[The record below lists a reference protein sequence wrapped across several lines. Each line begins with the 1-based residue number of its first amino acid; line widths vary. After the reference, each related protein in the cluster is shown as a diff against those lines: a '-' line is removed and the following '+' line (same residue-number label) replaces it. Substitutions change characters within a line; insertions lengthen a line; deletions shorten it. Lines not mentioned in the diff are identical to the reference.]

1 MTMYQPEEILRN
13 NRDLWDLFVFKGES
27 LNNEA
32 YMDVKNV
39 SSDRFFLKPFMSD
52 YLVQNGLE
60 IEYPEGKQF
69 AVCLTHDVDDI
80 YPPPKY
86 TALMTLY
93 SAGRLDYKDVKKQ
106 LWWKLAGNAHSPFIN
121 FREIMEIE
129 AAYGARSSFYF
140 MAADRD
146 ILRFRYNVEDLDGM
160 LGTIVDCGCEVGL
173 HGGYY
178 TYGEPTEIENEKRR
192 IENVLNR
199 KITGYRNHY
208 LMFRIPETWEY
219 LVKAGFRYDATIGN
233 NRVIGFK
240 NGMCHAFKP
249 VHRVTGVTIDIV
261 ELPMV
266 LADFTLFNSNLPV
279 DRLWEISRGMI
290 DSVEKCNGVATLLW
304 HNDVFSTNFRKS
316 WVKLYEK
323 ILRYCHQK
331 NAWITSGD
339 QISEWTRKA
348 YR

>member
-1 MTMYQPEEILRN
+1 MYQPEEILRN

-39 SSDRFFLKPFMSD
+39 SSDRLFLKPFMSD

-93 SAGRLDYKDVKKQ
+93 STGRLDYKDVKKQ

-160 LGTIVDCGCEVGL
+160 LGTIVDCGSEVGL

-178 TYGEPTEIENEKRR
+178 TYGEPTE
-192 IENVLNR
+192 
-199 KITGYRNHY
+199 
-208 LMFRIPETWEY
+208 
-219 LVKAGFRYDATIGN
+219 
-233 NRVIGFK
+233 
-240 NGMCHAFKP
+240 
-249 VHRVTGVTIDIV
+249 
-261 ELPMV
+261 
-266 LADFTLFNSNLPV
+266 
-279 DRLWEISRGMI
+279 DRE
-290 DSVEKCNGVATLLW
+290 
-304 HNDVFSTNFRKS
+304 
-316 WVKLYEK
+316 
-323 ILRYCHQK
+323 
-331 NAWITSGD
+331 
-339 QISEWTRKA
+339 
-348 YR
+348 